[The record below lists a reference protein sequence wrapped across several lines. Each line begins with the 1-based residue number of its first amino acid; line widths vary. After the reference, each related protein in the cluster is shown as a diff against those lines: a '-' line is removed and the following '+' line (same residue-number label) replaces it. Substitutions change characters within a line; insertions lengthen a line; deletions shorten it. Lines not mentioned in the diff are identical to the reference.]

1 MQKRDNLKSIN
12 LNVNKKIQCA
22 MVLIANQRRKLEK

>member
-12 LNVNKKIQCA
+12 LNVNKKKRA

>member
-1 MQKRDNLKSIN
+1 MQKQDNLKSIN
-12 LNVNKKIQCA
+12 LNVNKKIQRA

>member
-12 LNVNKKIQCA
+12 LNVNKKKQRA

>member
-12 LNVNKKIQCA
+12 LNVNKKIQRA

>member
-12 LNVNKKIQCA
+12 LNVNKKIQRA
-22 MVLIANQRRKLEK
+22 MVLIANQRRKLKK